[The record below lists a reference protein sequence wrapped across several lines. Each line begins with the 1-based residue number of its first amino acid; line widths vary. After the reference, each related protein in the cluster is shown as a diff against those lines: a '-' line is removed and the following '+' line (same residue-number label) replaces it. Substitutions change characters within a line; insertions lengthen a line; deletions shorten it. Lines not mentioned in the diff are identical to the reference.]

1 MIKQKLKRK
10 QYEKIKKYIEHEIKL
25 EKGLMD
31 NIEIPEKTNSEFYFK
46 SVELHE
52 CHAAKIVCLK
62 QILRFIEKE
71 ER

>member
-1 MIKQKLKRK
+1 M
-10 QYEKIKKYIEHEIKL
+10 KL

-46 SVELHE
+46 SVELRE

-62 QILRFIEKE
+62 QILRFIENE
-71 ER
+71 EQ

>member
-10 QYEKIKKYIEHEIKL
+10 QYEKIKKYIEYEMKL

-31 NIEIPEKTNSEFYFK
+31 SIEIPEKTNSELYFT
-46 SVELHE
+46 SVKLRE

-62 QILRFIEKE
+62 QILRFIENE
-71 ER
+71 EQ

>member
-10 QYEKIKKYIEHEIKL
+10 QYEKIKKYVENEMKL

-46 SVELHE
+46 SVELRE

-62 QILRFIEKE
+62 QILRFIEHE
-71 ER
+71 EQ